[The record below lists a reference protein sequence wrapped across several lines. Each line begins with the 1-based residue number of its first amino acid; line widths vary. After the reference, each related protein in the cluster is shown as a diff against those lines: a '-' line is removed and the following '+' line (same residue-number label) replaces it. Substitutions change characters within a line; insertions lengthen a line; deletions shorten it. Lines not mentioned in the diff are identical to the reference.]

1 MRTEKTATG
10 LDMFAIAS
18 ALENARD
25 HIVMGNADKIN
36 RDYHVKCARENVRDV
51 MELLGIKEARS

>member
-1 MRTEKTATG
+1 MSAEKTTTY
-10 LDMFAIAS
+10 DMFVIAL

-25 HIVMGNADKIN
+25 HIVVGHADKIN